1 MNISSAV
8 TAGIALII
16 ITTDLILGP
25 FSSYCSGYGC
35 YGFKEKYMV
44 YHQLS
49 HSHLFSNYNKITV
62 WSVHLSKVTDHL

>member
-16 ITTDLILGP
+16 NLVDLILGP
-25 FSSYCSGYGC
+25 LYRYCSGYDC
-35 YGFKEKYMV
+35 YDLEEKYKV

-49 HSHLFSNYNKITV
+49 HSHLFSNYNKMTV
-62 WSVHLSKVTDHL
+62 WSVHLSKVNS